1 MLIPRYSYYKIR
13 KILRNFKDT
22 RHRAQ
27 KWNVGPEQR
36 KGLETSRAD
45 VSGNARHFCDDEFNY
60 KLCESF

>member
-1 MLIPRYSYYKIR
+1 MFVEVDVVSAFLSSTTQ
-13 KILRNFKDT
+13 DT
-22 RHRAQ
+22 RPNAQ